1 MAAFGT
7 RHRDERA
14 LIEPMDDDDT
24 CLCELGLCSGCDHF
38 DCHLE

>member
-1 MAAFGT
+1 MG
-7 RHRDERA
+7 RDLGRA
-14 LIEPMDDDDT
+14 LIDEPDDDA